1 VSDSGVG
8 TVHQHVHHES
18 AAAALEAKA
27 MMRDA
32 REMIEGGCG

>member
-1 VSDSGVG
+1 VSDNGLS

-18 AAAALEAKA
+18 AGAALEAKA

-32 REMIEGGCG
+32 CEMIEGDCG